1 MSNHNNIILKTM
13 RKTKYLIVVLAF
25 TLLSLLVSNLN
36 FVTFAQTQPLMF
48 SSGLA
53 IYSPV
58 NTTYKST
65 SLTLNLTYEAG
76 LPYSLNYSIDGI
88 YQGPISLTFNNSEG
102 FHMTSTGV
110 AVIQLPALSNGSHIL
125 TVNVEGYLNNYHGA
139 NPPGA
144 PFKKVSPMSADYF
157 AFWANSVSF
166 TIASSDVTPTLTP
179 LPTVSPNPSV
189 PEFPL
194 LAILPLFLP
203 MLTIAIILKLR
214 KQRTPKNML

>member
-1 MSNHNNIILKTM
+1 MKTALVILVLPLLIASFAIDIHFVNAKSDS
-13 RKTKYLIVVLAF
+13 LIVYSGGV
-25 TLLSLLVSNLN
+25 TL
-36 FVTFAQTQPLMF
+36 
-48 SSGLA
+48 
-53 IYSPV
+53 YSPV